1 MTMEIGSNI
10 RRIRLAAGLT
20 QQDLANGCGLTKGMI
35 SKVENGVVV
44 PALGTLTRI
53 AAVLQVKVATLM
65 EADGGNGTVMTINPF
80 ADPSRFVMTVLGY
93 SIFSPAAGKM
103 DKRMQPIMICARKGE
118 LKPHLV
124 SHQGDEFLFIF
135 EGEMNFKV
143 GEETYLLRQGDSLY
157 FDALQKHGIAS
168 VPNEVKYLDLFVGH
182 QYTAPTEPGEAAT
195 N

>member
-1 MTMEIGSNI
+1 
-10 RRIRLAAGLT
+10 
-20 QQDLANGCGLTKGMI
+20 
-35 SKVENGVVV
+35 VVV

-53 AAVLQVKVATLM
+53 AAVLKVKVATLM
-65 EADGGNGTVMTINPF
+65 EADDSNGTVMTINPF

-118 LKPHLV
+118 VKRHLV

-143 GEETYLLRQGDSLY
+143 GEETHLLRKGDSLY
-157 FDALQKHGIAS
+157 FDALQKHGIVS
-168 VPNEVKYLDLFVGH
+168 VPNEVEYLDLFVGH
-182 QYTAPTEPGEAAT
+182 QYTAPTQGGEEIVD
-195 N
+195 

>member
-1 MTMEIGSNI
+1 MEIGSNI
-10 RRIRLAAGLT
+10 RRIRLQAGLT

-53 AAVLQVKVATLM
+53 AAVLKVKVATLM
-65 EADGGNGTVMTINPF
+65 EADDQNGTVMTLNPF
-80 ADPSRFVMTVLGY
+80 ADPGKFVMTVLGY

-103 DKRMQPIMICARKGE
+103 DKRMQPIMICAKKGE
-118 LKPHLV
+118 VKRHLV

-143 GEETYLLRQGDSLY
+143 GEETHLLRKGDSLY
-157 FDALQKHGIAS
+157 FDALQKHGIVS
-168 VPNEVKYLDLFVGH
+168 VPSEVKYLDLFVGH
-182 QYTAPTEPGEAAT
+182 QYTAPTETGEEIID
-195 N
+195 